1 MADSP
6 AFQSV
11 TPATLPAGV
20 VVSTEEVTT
29 LNGGAVAAQHVQ
41 RFLAAFRTADG
52 TAVDLPGD
60 SANGLDVDV
69 TRVQGTVAVT
79 GPLTDTQ
86 LRASAVP
93 VSGTVTTGGLTDA
106 QLRASAVPVSGTV
119 TASGPLTDTQLR
131 AAAVPVSGT
140 FFQGT
145 QPVSAASLPL
155 PSGAATEA
163 TLDARTGALT
173 ETAPATDTASSGLNG
188 RLQRV
193 AQRLSS
199 LIALFPTGLGQKT
212 KANSF
217 AVTLAS
223 DQDALP
229 ITDNAGSLTVDGT
242 VSAAQSGTWTVQ
254 PGNTANT
261 TAWKVDGSA
270 VTQPVSGTVSVNALP
285 AGTNNIGD
293 VDVLTLPAIPT
304 GANVVGQVGLEPRT
318 SGGLSISRT
327 LSAAS
332 TNATSVKASAGQV
345 FGYYLFNANAATRYL
360 KLYNKASAPTVG
372 TDTPVA
378 TIPIPAGAAANVEFT
393 QGVAFATGIA
403 LALTTGVAD
412 ADTGAVAA
420 NEVVVNLFY
429 K

>member
-1 MADSP
+1 
-6 AFQSV
+6 
-11 TPATLPAGV
+11 
-20 VVSTEEVTT
+20 
-29 LNGGAVAAQHVQ
+29 
-41 RFLAAFRTADG
+41 
-52 TAVDLPGD
+52 
-60 SANGLDVDV
+60 VDV

-163 TLDARTGALT
+163 TLDTRTGALT

-188 RLQRV
+188 RLQRI
-193 AQRLSS
+193 AQRITS
-199 LIALFPTGLGQKT
+199 LIGQIPATLGQKT
-212 KANSF
+212 KANSL

-242 VSAAQSGTWTVQ
+242 VGATQSGTWTVQ

-360 KLYNKASAPTVG
+360 KLYNKASSPTVG

-403 LALTTGVAD
+403 LALTTGIAD

>member
-1 MADSP
+1 
-6 AFQSV
+6 
-11 TPATLPAGV
+11 
-20 VVSTEEVTT
+20 
-29 LNGGAVAAQHVQ
+29 
-41 RFLAAFRTADG
+41 
-52 TAVDLPGD
+52 
-60 SANGLDVDV
+60 
-69 TRVQGTVAVT
+69 
-79 GPLTDTQ
+79 
-86 LRASAVP
+86 
-93 VSGTVTTGGLTDA
+93 
-106 QLRASAVPVSGTV
+106 
-119 TASGPLTDTQLR
+119 LTDTQLR

-163 TLDARTGALT
+163 TLDTRTGALT

-188 RLQRV
+188 RLQRI
-193 AQRLSS
+193 AQRITS
-199 LIALFPTGLGQKT
+199 LIGQIPATLGQKT
-212 KANSF
+212 KANSL

-242 VSAAQSGTWTVQ
+242 VGATQSGTWTVQ

-270 VTQPVSGTVSVNALP
+270 VTQPVSGTVTVNALP
-285 AGTNNIGD
+285 
-293 VDVLTLPAIPT
+293 T
-304 GANVVGQVGLEPRT
+304 GSNVVGQVGLEPRT
-318 SGGLSISRT
+318 TGGLSISRT

-360 KLYNKASAPTVG
+360 KLYNKASSPTVG

-393 QGVAFATGIA
+393 NGVGFATGIA

-412 ADTGAVAA
+412 SDTGAVAA

>member
-6 AFQSV
+6 AFQSA

-20 VVSTEEVTT
+20 AVSTEEVTT

-60 SANGLDVDV
+60 AANGLDVDV

-163 TLDARTGALT
+163 TLDTRTGALT

-188 RLQRV
+188 RLQRI
-193 AQRLSS
+193 AQRITS
-199 LIALFPTGLGQKT
+199 LIGQIPATLGQKT
-212 KANSF
+212 KANSL

-242 VSAAQSGTWTVQ
+242 VGATQSGTWTVQ

-360 KLYNKASAPTVG
+360 KLYNKASSPTVG

-403 LALTTGVAD
+403 LALTTGIAD